1 MDPPAAAVAV
11 PVAAVVVPAPPQPSP
26 RVCSTQNIDYYS
38 MMDKGISIWRWQQD
52 GAGAHS
58 VAFTDIC
65 KPTRALIEAMATLVE
80 PWPSHS
86 PDLSPIEKAWAAVEQ
101 HLWATMTWHD
111 LATFKLALHASWV
124 AVVTPAYCLALFGGL
139 KATYSCCAWLW
150 LWLYTRP

>member
-1 MDPPAAAVAV
+1 MLNDVNSIF
-11 PVAAVVVPAPPQPSP
+11 Q
-26 RVCSTQNIDYYS
+26 
-38 MMDKGISIWRWQQD
+38 DKGITLWRWQQD

-58 VAFTDIC
+58 VAETAIGA
-65 KPTRALIEAMATLVE
+65 PTRAIIEAKAALVE

-111 LATFKLALHASWV
+111 LATFKVALHASWA

-139 KATYSCCAWLW
+139 KATYSMCAANGGVEIRGWGSSV
-150 LWLYTRP
+150 RAK